1 MRNQWPIGKF
11 LRCRNKGLLK
21 LWGASRNEQMVV
33 EVHMKWHQRIH
44 AQMTQWTNEPMNQW
58 MSELVSRW
66 INECSQWIDDSANHW
81 MHEMKRN
88 TKWKWNDMKKWKM
101 KRKVNGMKWM
111 NERTTN
117 EWIVGR
123 FSMSQWINEAISQRL
138 DDESINQWID
148 ASTNM
153 IQWINDPMI
162 QWIKEPTYQCTSE
175 LLSRWFN

>member
-1 MRNQWPIGKF
+1 M
-11 LRCRNKGLLK
+11 
-21 LWGASRNEQMVV
+21 NE
-33 EVHMKWHQRIH
+33 
-44 AQMTQWTNEPMNQW
+44 WTNDEW
-58 MSELVSRW
+58 M
-66 INECSQWIDDSANHW
+66 
-81 MHEMKRN
+81 
-88 TKWKWNDMKKWKM
+88 
-101 KRKVNGMKWM
+101 
-111 NERTTN
+111 N

>member
-1 MRNQWPIGKF
+1 MSKWWLRYTWNDIKESMHKWP
-11 LRCRNKGLLK
+11 
-21 LWGASRNEQMVV
+21 
-33 EVHMKWHQRIH
+33 
-44 AQMTQWTNEPMNQW
+44 NEPMNQW

-88 TKWKWNDMKKWKM
+88 EKWKWNDMKKVKM
-101 KRKVNGMKWM
+101 KWQKKLMEWNEWM
-111 NERTTN
+111 NERRMN